1 MVRGILQSAMEM
13 RPDERGAFLDRE
25 CASDPSLRKDVD
37 EYLSIEGKLDT
48 DFLESPAA
56 QHVELPATASSS
68 GDSILAAGTRL
79 GPYQVQALLGSGGM
93 GEVYRARDIRLNR
106 TVAIKVIPQAL
117 ALDPARRQRFEREAR
132 AVAALQHPNIGTL
145 HDVGHQDGTHY
156 LVMEYLEGETLAA
169 RLRKG
174 RLPLDLTLRYS
185 IEVADAL
192 DAAHRKGIVHRD
204 LKPAN
209 IFLTTHGEA
218 KVLDFGLAKLEEP
231 EPQLNTS
238 AETATDVKLLTTP
251 GAPMGTAPYMSPEQ
265 ARGEDLDART
275 DIFSL
280 GAVLYEIATGKMAF
294 SGKTTA
300 MVHKAILDETPPLPS
315 TIVPSVPERLDDIV
329 SKALEK
335 DRNLRYQSA
344 ADLCTDLNRLKRD
357 VSSGKITTAVRSGA
371 LPLSPGKSESLRTK
385 WQAGTLIVLFILAA
399 GVWLYLRSPDIFRP
413 HTPSAPIAV
422 RALTD
427 SGNVFTGAISSD
439 GRYVAYVKKESGND
453 ELRLLQ
459 LATKRDVRLLHGSP
473 LRIWGIHFSPDGDFL
488 YFLRQSTVEDDHEN
502 LGVYR
507 VAILGG
513 PVTPLATDASMYNLT
528 VSPDGTQVAYIADS
542 SNESRI
548 VSIGPDGGNRRII
561 ARRPLE
567 DGFQFIEWSHATD
580 TLAATCDAKDRM
592 GLVTIDVSTGL
603 VRDLNITRWD
613 DVGPPVWSKDDREV
627 YVPAVLLGSSIA
639 QIWAFDT
646 HTGSPRQ
653 ITSNSTSYSTWSF
666 SASSA
671 GNIVVP
677 VRTLNLSLW
686 VGDPPAEMHQ
696 ITSQRSEG
704 DWGIAWVDNAIASI
718 GNSQIMVH
726 NSEGAGA
733 TELSTSS
740 APRFQVARCGPGRI
754 IFETSD
760 ETNKYHI
767 ARMDLTTGSTSPL
780 TEGPLDRY
788 GTCTQDGSTLVY
800 MRGPDSSGHAS
811 VTKKS
816 LASGNS
822 VVLHTF
828 NGPVLHFA
836 KISPDGTSVLL
847 GPKDF
852 GHPAD
857 WEIVPIAGG
866 TSRTLMMPPD
876 AASYELVNWAPD
888 GRSILYAKNGNGLA
902 GDIWSVSVDG
912 SRTKKLTDFRTGH
925 IYSFDVSPSGRLVV
939 SRGSVISDL
948 VLLEN
953 VK

>member
-1 MVRGILQSAMEM
+1 
-13 RPDERGAFLDRE
+13 
-25 CASDPSLRKDVD
+25 
-37 EYLSIEGKLDT
+37 
-48 DFLESPAA
+48 
-56 QHVELPATASSS
+56 
-68 GDSILAAGTRL
+68 
-79 GPYQVQALLGSGGM
+79 
-93 GEVYRARDIRLNR
+93 
-106 TVAIKVIPQAL
+106 
-117 ALDPARRQRFEREAR
+117 
-132 AVAALQHPNIGTL
+132 
-145 HDVGHQDGTHY
+145 
-156 LVMEYLEGETLAA
+156 
-169 RLRKG
+169 
-174 RLPLDLTLRYS
+174 
-185 IEVADAL
+185 
-192 DAAHRKGIVHRD
+192 
-204 LKPAN
+204 
-209 IFLTTHGEA
+209 
-218 KVLDFGLAKLEEP
+218 
-231 EPQLNTS
+231 
-238 AETATDVKLLTTP
+238 
-251 GAPMGTAPYMSPEQ
+251 
-265 ARGEDLDART
+265 
-275 DIFSL
+275 
-280 GAVLYEIATGKMAF
+280 
-294 SGKTTA
+294 
-300 MVHKAILDETPPLPS
+300 
-315 TIVPSVPERLDDIV
+315 
-329 SKALEK
+329 
-335 DRNLRYQSA
+335 
-344 ADLCTDLNRLKRD
+344 
-357 VSSGKITTAVRSGA
+357 
-371 LPLSPGKSESLRTK
+371 
-385 WQAGTLIVLFILAA
+385 
-399 GVWLYLRSPDIFRP
+399 
-413 HTPSAPIAV
+413 
-422 RALTD
+422 
-427 SGNVFTGAISSD
+427 
-439 GRYVAYVKKESGND
+439 
-453 ELRLLQ
+453 
-459 LATKRDVRLLHGSP
+459 
-473 LRIWGIHFSPDGDFL
+473 
-488 YFLRQSTVEDDHEN
+488 
-502 LGVYR
+502 
-507 VAILGG
+507 
-513 PVTPLATDASMYNLT
+513 
-528 VSPDGTQVAYIADS
+528 
-542 SNESRI
+542 
-548 VSIGPDGGNRRII
+548 
-561 ARRPLE
+561 
-567 DGFQFIEWSHATD
+567 
-580 TLAATCDAKDRM
+580 
-592 GLVTIDVSTGL
+592 
-603 VRDLNITRWD
+603 
-613 DVGPPVWSKDDREV
+613 V